1 MTNKQ
6 FFAKYCDFLPSKVF
20 NEIMGTREYE
30 KQAKLCGQRY
40 GVKMENPC
48 AGQIIGF
55 NFNDAEEVIHVAKHY
70 DPNLLYWKFYV
81 VDWSK

>member
-1 MTNKQ
+1 MTDKQ
-6 FFAKYCDFLPSKVF
+6 FFEDYCNFVDRKAF
-20 NEIMGTREYE
+20 NKKTGTKEYE

-40 GVKMENPC
+40 GVRMENPC
-48 AGQIIGF
+48 AGQIMTF
-55 NFNDAEEVIHVAKHY
+55 NFNEATEVIQIAKHY

>member
-6 FFAKYCDFLPSKVF
+6 FFKEYCDFLPSKTF
-20 NEIMGTREYE
+20 NEEMGTREYE

-40 GVKMENPC
+40 GVRMENPC
-48 AGQIIGF
+48 AGQTIAF
-55 NFNDAEEVIHVAKHY
+55 NFSEAEEVIQIAKHY

>member
-6 FFAKYCDFLPSKVF
+6 FFDKFCAFLPSKTF
-20 NEIMGTREYE
+20 NEKMGTREYE

-40 GVKMENPC
+40 GVRMENPC
-48 AGQIIGF
+48 AGQIIAF
-55 NFNDAEEVIHVAKHY
+55 NFNDSTEVIRVAKHY
-70 DPNLLYWKFYV
+70 DPNLLYWSFYV

>member
-6 FFAKYCDFLPSKVF
+6 FFQDFCTFIDRKAF
-20 NEIMGTREYE
+20 AGEMTTREYE

-40 GVKMENPC
+40 GVRMENSC
-48 AGQIIGF
+48 AGQLISF
-55 NFNDAEEVIHVAKHY
+55 NFNEATEVIQIAKHY
-70 DPNLLYWKFYV
+70 DPNLLYWQFYV

>member
-6 FFAKYCDFLPSKVF
+6 FFKDYGEFISRKAF
-20 NEIMGTREYE
+20 NGKMGTREYE

-40 GVKMENPC
+40 GVIMENPC
-48 AGQIIGF
+48 AGQLMAF
-55 NFNDAEEVIHVAKHY
+55 NFNDATEVIRCAKHF
-70 DPNLLYWKFYV
+70 DPNLLYWQFYV

>member
-6 FFAKYCDFLPSKVF
+6 FFENYCNFVDRKAF
-20 NEIMGTREYE
+20 NNKTGTKEYE

-40 GVKMENPC
+40 GVRMENPC
-48 AGQIIGF
+48 AGQIMTF
-55 NFNDAEEVIHVAKHY
+55 NFNEATEAIQIAKHY
-70 DPNLLYWKFYV
+70 DPNLLYWNFYV